1 MTPHREPVCDP
12 DMTQGVTADPF
23 FTRRARVRHISAI
36 GRRVGYLTFGVA
48 TGLLVVGLTTTFTE
62 AIATAVLAL
71 LIGGSV
77 VLAPAILLHYAVRAA
92 DREDPRPGEQ

>member
-1 MTPHREPVCDP
+1 MNPYQEPACSVSI
-12 DMTQGVTADPF
+12 TQGVNTDPLLA
-23 FTRRARVRHISAI
+23 RRARVRRISTI

-48 TGLLVVGLTTTFTE
+48 TGLLVVGLTTSFTQ
-62 AIATAVLAL
+62 AIATAVVTL

-92 DREDPRPGEQ
+92 DREDPRTGEQ